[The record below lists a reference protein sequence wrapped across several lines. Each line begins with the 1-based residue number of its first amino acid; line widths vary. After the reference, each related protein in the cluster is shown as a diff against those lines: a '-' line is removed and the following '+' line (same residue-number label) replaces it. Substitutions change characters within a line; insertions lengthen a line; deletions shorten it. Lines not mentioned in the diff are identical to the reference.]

1 MIRRDLADMNEVNT
15 CLALHA
21 VANIASLEMAEVLAE
36 EVLKL
41 LVSPYVYVLTS
52 GPRHRLYRRRRP

>member
-21 VANIASLEMAEVLAE
+21 VANIASLEMAEALAE

-41 LVSPYVYVLTS
+41 LVSPYVSVLTS
-52 GPRHRLYRRRRP
+52 GPRQQLYKKRQP